1 MTKWLAHGAVYPS
14 LRLSHSPRRRARA
27 RTHEHGRR
35 RHHTQK
41 QITRTPLHMSKKK
54 RNDKRAPTWRKIHP
68 FPSFRI
74 LPVRVS
80 CSFFDAPR
88 DVARGGGAQPGSSE
102 VLTRH
107 EATCLRSLSHRWR
120 KIQFGPWF
128 SAPLSCVHPLTQKT
142 DVACEPSAGWRLFME
157 RLEDIVPDHE
167 DPVRQVLSAPP
178 APWHP

>member
-54 RNDKRAPTWRKIHP
+54 RNDKRAPTWRKINP

-80 CSFFDAPR
+80 CSFFDAHSL
-88 DVARGGGAQPGSSE
+88 AQ
-102 VLTRH
+102 VR
-107 EATCLRSLSHRWR
+107 CLRAMRQHVCVHFRMAQDPVRALVVV
-120 KIQFGPWF
+120 PP

-157 RLEDIVPDHE
+157 RLEDIVPDHR